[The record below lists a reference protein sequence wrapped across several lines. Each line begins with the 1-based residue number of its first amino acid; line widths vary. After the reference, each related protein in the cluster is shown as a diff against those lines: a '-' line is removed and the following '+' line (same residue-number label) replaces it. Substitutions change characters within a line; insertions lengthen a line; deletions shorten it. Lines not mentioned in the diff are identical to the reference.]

1 MLGNREIIRFG
12 LRQFR
17 ENLGITL
24 GFQLLHVFSLFLA
37 GLFFAGIGL
46 LICRPLFLFAEAR
59 NSGTVRV
66 AILSFIAIFI
76 AFFALLL
83 LFFTISCALGS
94 YRFYLKLAFGRE
106 LNLFELFYGFSHR
119 DHFLRF
125 AGVNLLVVLLSCPFL
140 IPLLI
145 QKLKGISINLWI
157 LELLGLIFFTV
168 VTLFLAM
175 AALAS
180 ANDERLTAI
189 SSLRLSI
196 RMMSRR
202 KLKYFAL
209 LLPFAVLMYLLSL
222 IFHGFFNIFFVPLVN
237 TIVSVFFLSAY
248 SEDFPAGTEPA
259 GTEPGGESLRE
270 EKEFFEDGEQRQEEE
285 ESGER
290 REEVFEESP
299 GAKEELS
306 GDMEQRE
313 EIFEE
318 SPGAKELPGDMEQRE
333 EISEEKPEA
342 KELPGDQEHRGESG
356 EAEESPE
363 MRKRS
368 FEELRLRYTAE
379 GIESTR
385 AEEES
390 SEEKREDAPLP
401 ALPAS
406 ACPPASPSSSASS
419 EEGKDAPHSEE
430 GEDVPH
436 SGEGERPIPSG
447 EGESAPLSGGSE
459 EGGRAPEEEE

>member
-76 AFFALLL
+76 AFFAILL

-119 DHFLRF
+119 EHFLRF

-259 GTEPGGESLRE
+259 GTELAGTEPGGESLRE
-270 EKEFFEDGEQRQEEE
+270 EKEFFEDGEQRQEAE

-290 REEVFEESP
+290 
-299 GAKEELS
+299 
-306 GDMEQRE
+306 RE

-406 ACPPASPSSSASS
+406 ACPPASPSPSASS
-419 EEGKDAPHSEE
+419 EEEGKDAPHSEE
-430 GEDVPH
+430 GEDAPL
-436 SGEGERPIPSG
+436 SGEGEALIPSG

>member
-1 MLGNREIIRFG
+1 MLRNREIIRFG

-46 LICRPLFLFAEAR
+46 FICRPLFLFSETQ

-66 AILSFIAIFI
+66 AIFSFIAIFI

-94 YRFYLKLAFGRE
+94 FRFYLKLAFGRE

-119 DHFLRF
+119 EHFLRF

-140 IPLLI
+140 IPFLI
-145 QKLKGISINLWI
+145 QKLKGISTNLWI

-209 LLPFAVLMYLLSL
+209 LLPFAVVMYLLSL

-259 GTEPGGESLRE
+259 GIEFAGTEPGGESLRE
-270 EKEFFEDGEQRQEEE
+270 EKEFFENGEQRQEAE
-285 ESGER
+285 ESGEQ
-290 REEVFEESP
+290 
-299 GAKEELS
+299 K
-306 GDMEQRE
+306 E

-318 SPGAKELPGDMEQRE
+318 SPEEKELPGDKASPGVGVE
-333 EISEEKPEA
+333 SATYEKPKA
-342 KELPGDQEHRGESG
+342 KGLPGDQEHRGESG

-368 FEELRLRYTAE
+368 FEELRLCYTAE
-379 GIESTR
+379 GIRGPR

-390 SEEKREDAPLP
+390 FEEKRETSPLP

-406 ACPPASPSSSASS
+406 ACPPAAPSPSASS
-419 EEGKDAPHSEE
+419 EEEGKEAPLPKE
-430 GEDVPH
+430 GEDVPP
-436 SGEGERPIPSG
+436 SKEGEDALHLEEGEALAPSG

-459 EGGRAPEEEE
+459 EGGRASEEEE

>member
-76 AFFALLL
+76 AFFAILL

-119 DHFLRF
+119 EHFLRF

-259 GTEPGGESLRE
+259 GTELAGTEPGGESLRE
-270 EKEFFEDGEQRQEEE
+270 EKEFFENGEQRQEAE

-290 REEVFEESP
+290 
-299 GAKEELS
+299 
-306 GDMEQRE
+306 RE

-318 SPGAKELPGDMEQRE
+318 SPGAKELPGDMERRE
-333 EISEEKPEA
+333 EISKA

-406 ACPPASPSSSASS
+406 ACPPASPSPSASS
-419 EEGKDAPHSEE
+419 EEEGKDAPHSEE
-430 GEDVPH
+430 GEDAPL
-436 SGEGERPIPSG
+436 SEEGEALIPSG

>member
-1 MLGNREIIRFG
+1 MLRNREIIRFG

-46 LICRPLFLFAEAR
+46 FICRPLFLFSETQ

-66 AILSFIAIFI
+66 AIFSFIAIFI

-94 YRFYLKLAFGRE
+94 FRFYLKLAFGRE

-119 DHFLRF
+119 EHFLRF

-140 IPLLI
+140 IPFLI
-145 QKLKGISINLWI
+145 QKLKGISTNLWI
-157 LELLGLIFFTV
+157 LELFGLIFFTV
-168 VTLFLAM
+168 ITLFLAM

-209 LLPFAVLMYLLSL
+209 LLPFAVVMYLLSL

-270 EKEFFEDGEQRQEEE
+270 EKEFFENGEQRQEAE

-290 REEVFEESP
+290 
-299 GAKEELS
+299 
-306 GDMEQRE
+306 RE

-318 SPGAKELPGDMEQRE
+318 SPG
-333 EISEEKPEA
+333 A

-406 ACPPASPSSSASS
+406 ACPPASPSPSASS
-419 EEGKDAPHSEE
+419 EEEGKDAPHSEE
-430 GEDVPH
+430 GEDAPL
-436 SGEGERPIPSG
+436 SGEGEALIPSG

>member
-46 LICRPLFLFAEAR
+46 LICRPLFLFSEAQP
-59 NSGTVRV
+59 SGTVRV

-119 DHFLRF
+119 EHFLRF

-259 GTEPGGESLRE
+259 GTELAGTEPGGESLRE
-270 EKEFFEDGEQRQEEE
+270 EKEFFEDGEQRQEAE

-290 REEVFEESP
+290 
-299 GAKEELS
+299 
-306 GDMEQRE
+306 RE

-318 SPGAKELPGDMEQRE
+318 SPG
-333 EISEEKPEA
+333 A

-390 SEEKREDAPLP
+390 AEEKREDAPLP

-419 EEGKDAPHSEE
+419 EEEGKDVPHSEE
-430 GEDVPH
+430 GEAL
-436 SGEGERPIPSG
+436 IPSG
-447 EGESAPLSGGSE
+447 EGESAPLSGRSE

>member
-24 GFQLLHVFSLFLA
+24 VFQLLHVFSLFLA

-46 LICRPLFLFAEAR
+46 LICRPLFLFSEAR

-76 AFFALLL
+76 AFFAILL

-119 DHFLRF
+119 EHFLRF

-248 SEDFPAGTEPA
+248 SEDFPAGTELA

-270 EKEFFEDGEQRQEEE
+270 EKEFFENGEQRQEAE

-290 REEVFEESP
+290 REEILEESKRALKKRERMRLFP
-299 GAKEELS
+299 LFPPPPVRPLPRVLLLLPRRRGKMLPIQKKERMRPFQ
-306 GDMEQRE
+306 G
-313 EIFEE
+313 
-318 SPGAKELPGDMEQRE
+318 KERGPFLPGKGRAR
-333 EISEEKPEA
+333 PF
-342 KELPGDQEHRGESG
+342 PGDR
-356 EAEESPE
+356 
-363 MRKRS
+363 R
-368 FEELRLRYTAE
+368 
-379 GIESTR
+379 R
-385 AEEES
+385 AEERRRKRNEVPLLQCGGNES
-390 SEEKREDAPLP
+390 DRF
-401 ALPAS
+401 
-406 ACPPASPSSSASS
+406 PPR
-419 EEGKDAPHSEE
+419 G
-430 GEDVPH
+430 
-436 SGEGERPIPSG
+436 
-447 EGESAPLSGGSE
+447 
-459 EGGRAPEEEE
+459 

>member
-119 DHFLRF
+119 EHFLRF

-248 SEDFPAGTEPA
+248 SEDFPAGTELA

-270 EKEFFEDGEQRQEEE
+270 EKEFFENGEQRQEAE

-290 REEVFEESP
+290 
-299 GAKEELS
+299 
-306 GDMEQRE
+306 RE

-318 SPGAKELPGDMEQRE
+318 SPG
-333 EISEEKPEA
+333 A

-390 SEEKREDAPLP
+390 AEEKREDAPLP

-419 EEGKDAPHSEE
+419 EEEGKDVPHSEE

-436 SGEGERPIPSG
+436 SEEGEALIPSG

>member
-46 LICRPLFLFAEAR
+46 LICRPLFLFAETR
-59 NSGTVRV
+59 SSGTVRV
-66 AILSFIAIFI
+66 AMFSFIAIFI
-76 AFFALLL
+76 TFFAILL

-119 DHFLRF
+119 EHFLRF

-259 GTEPGGESLRE
+259 RTEPGGESLRE
-270 EKEFFEDGEQRQEEE
+270 EKEFFEDGEQRQEAE

-290 REEVFEESP
+290 
-299 GAKEELS
+299 
-306 GDMEQRE
+306 RE

-342 KELPGDQEHRGESG
+342 KELPGDQEHRGESE

-406 ACPPASPSSSASS
+406 ACPPASPSPSASS
-419 EEGKDAPHSEE
+419 EEEGKDAPHSEE
-430 GEDVPH
+430 GEDAPL
-436 SGEGERPIPSG
+436 SGEGEALIPSG